1 MLCYAIFAC
10 TRGGLPETCCERTIP
25 PSALRALNGT
35 EQSKGPQPSAC
46 ATGFST
52 RRTHVARAKHHT
64 RHAIVP
70 AGQEDLRVLLLALT
84 GRKLGES
91 SVALAEARASCPAPS
106 SEGQGIHFLPS
117 PRPIP
122 RRRTMPLACRREPPR
137 ASFADGTTINPCSAP
152 PVIDTQMVRC

>member
-10 TRGGLPETCCERTIP
+10 PRGGLPETCCERTIP
-25 PSALRALNGT
+25 TSALRALNGT

-52 RRTHVARAKHHT
+52 RRTHVTRAKHHT

-84 GRKLGES
+84 GRKARRIKCCS
-91 SVALAEARASCPAPS
+91 SRSACLLSSTAPS

-152 PVIDTQMVRC
+152 PAIDT